1 MIQLNPADR
10 LTFEEYLTDC
20 RTDKTFPNAFY
31 VFLHPFLLGLQET
44 SATARP
50 APISKVASEN
60 PRGVVDSI
68 SRGAA
73 YAHLTPVKN
82 NSDEIIDTVW
92 SDFGYVS
99 RYFWVGKKRR
109 RGTGSEDVEETNK
122 FDLHSD
128 KVEDAKGEGP
138 GQGVVRFCLSS
149 YFMEWSSVYLI
160 CLMFCQKK
168 MGAQSDFP
176 LQIHIP
182 GYQATLE
189 AKPTTLKSNSSGNI
203 HLELHQ
209 KPELKTNYTPSRM

>member
-1 MIQLNPADR
+1 MVCLRQWALNSIQNLVRSMIQLNPADR

-168 MGAQSDFP
+168 WERSQISPSKYIFRAIKPLSKQSQP
-176 LQIHIP
+176 
-182 GYQATLE
+182 
-189 AKPTTLKSNSSGNI
+189 
-203 HLELHQ
+203 
-209 KPELKTNYTPSRM
+209 R